1 MNILRPKFLSLA
13 LLLGLGSSLSCTPHE
28 DLSKV
33 SAVNAPTRRV
43 ELNANSYVID
53 GRPMLLRGGSIQW
66 FRIPKAEWEDRV
78 IKFKAAGFN
87 TIDMYTSW
95 RDFEP
100 HEGVFDFETKDFRAF
115 LDLAKKHGLYVYFRP
130 GPYITNEMDGGGVPA
145 WVFAKSSKSQY
156 SETEADGTLNLRTND
171 KDYLDAVDR
180 YWSRLLPLV
189 KPYLYSEGG
198 PIILFGIENEYSWFK
213 TFFEVD
219 KLADYQG
226 NAERSTEQ
234 KLNAA
239 AHLAAL
245 RDIALKN
252 GIDVPITTCQGNA
265 AAVEKDLV
273 AGVYPMPN
281 YYITDAKLPEYT
293 ASRQLNK
300 MHKTEEYRNSPSGT
314 TETERNVATLRRQ
327 LLGGF
332 DAVFHFN
339 VVGMFGEG
347 RQNTVT
353 LFPPD
358 TTKFSFDTVKGIYDA
373 LRAPK
378 IGFFHNAVD
387 YYGVIGPA
395 GTVREKFFSFRRTN
409 LFLTSF
415 ENLIAAAGEPKR
427 TSSWNIPSND
437 KKIQVK
443 DDRVGSLDPDANG
456 RRVNYWLDLGDGAAL
471 LGLLNASG
479 QTIELKRN
487 SLVAFGEKLPRFTPI
502 TIPAETY
509 PGSPASAG
517 VEAEYDFLMP
527 LRFPLGD
534 SFTLD
539 YSTSEVLQFKDD
551 LLVIYGEA
559 GSQGEARFRSKSI
572 VTGEFSAVN
581 LEELH
586 ERDLTVTYTHSAKPQ
601 TFEVTNIDGDSIRVL
616 ILDRETAGRAWFE
629 NNRILLGPDLVQADH
644 LTLRPGHQRVWS
656 SAPIES
662 FAAFEKERMPG
673 FIAYDLPATD
683 VNFSASPVP
692 FTQHESKAELDDDF
706 AGYRDL
712 NGAETAMEQAGIY
725 EGQAWYRTQVELT
738 DEQIKGN
745 LDFYAESVG
754 DFASLYINGNYVLT
768 LTPLGTEIKSAS
780 KSDRYRFAIPKNFWK
795 VGTNRIILRADIWG
809 HGSFMFP
816 RGTLTSIPAPVGGR
830 WPVLGLK
837 VRIPGLG
844 YDAMK
849 GLIGRVSLGSIKL
862 DKWQIS
868 GGMSAERDTAPTAT
882 TPTAFPLTLEKGAV
896 TVLRGTLNKDL
907 WMDREQWSI
916 PLALKLSGRNAKAT
930 IYLNGTIIGRW
941 LSDEGWMQRG
951 SWMTPIR
958 TMWSSVDPNTFPLSY
973 GSLKDGNNEL
983 KIIVED
989 CSEIGKSV
997 GTVEAIS
1004 VELQPEEKTA
1014 TDGRQAIIPQIYKF

>member
-1 MNILRPKFLSLA
+1 MSILRPRFLPLA
-13 LLLGLGSSLSCTPHE
+13 LLLGLSSSLSCTPHE
-28 DLSKV
+28 EQSKV
-33 SAVNAPTRRV
+33 SAENVVHRRV
-43 ELNANSYVID
+43 ELNATSYLID
-53 GRPMLLRGGSIQW
+53 GRPTLLRGGSIQW

-100 HEGVFDFETKDFRAF
+100 REGAFDFETKDFRAF

-226 NAERSTEQ
+226 KAERTSEQ

-265 AAVEKDLV
+265 AAVDKDLV

-300 MHKTEEYRNSPSGT
+300 MHKTVEYRDSPSGT

-347 RQNTVT
+347 RQNSVT

-358 TTKFSFDTVKGIYDA
+358 TTKFSFETVKGLFDA

-378 IGFFHNAVD
+378 VGFFHNAVD

-395 GTVREKFFSFRRTN
+395 GTLREKFFSFRRTN

-415 ENLIAAAGEPKR
+415 ESLIAAAGEPKR
-427 TSSWNIPSND
+427 TSSWNIPNND
-437 KKIQVK
+437 KRIQVK
-443 DDRVGSLDPDANG
+443 DARVGSLDPDANG
-456 RRVNYWLDLGDGAAL
+456 RRVNYWLDLGNGAAL
-471 LGLLNASG
+471 LGLLNATG
-479 QTIELKRN
+479 ETVELKRH

-502 TIPAETY
+502 TIPTETY
-509 PGSPASAG
+509 PGSPESAG
-517 VEAEYDFLMP
+517 VEAEYDFFMP
-527 LRFPLGD
+527 LRLPLND

-551 LLVIYGEA
+551 LLVIYGET
-559 GSQGEARFRSKSI
+559 GSQGEARIRSKSI
-572 VTGEFSAVN
+572 LTGEFAAVDI
-581 LEELH
+581 EEFND
-586 ERDLTVTYTHSAKPQ
+586 RDLTVSYTHTANPQ
-601 TFEVTNIDGDSIRVL
+601 VFEVTTIEGDTIRVL
-616 ILDRETAGRAWFE
+616 ILDRATAGRAWFE
-629 NNRILLGPDLVQADH
+629 DDKILLGPDFVQANS
-644 LTLRPGHQRVWS
+644 LSLRPGHSRVWS
-656 SAPIES
+656 STPIEAFS
-662 FAAFEKERMPG
+662 SFEKEKMPG
-673 FIAYDLPATD
+673 FIAYDLPVGDLNYTAT
-683 VNFSASPVP
+683 PVP
-692 FTQHESKAELDDDF
+692 FTQQEFKPELSDDF
-706 AGYRDL
+706 AGYKDL
-712 NGAETAMEQAGIY
+712 NGTETAMEQAGIY
-725 EGQAWYRTQVELT
+725 EGQAWYRTQVDLT
-738 DEQIKGN
+738 EEQIKGN

-768 LTPLGTEIKSAS
+768 LTPLGTEIRSAS
-780 KSDRYRFAIPKNFWK
+780 KSDRYRFEIPKEFWK
-795 VGTNRIILRADIWG
+795 VGSNRIILRSDIWG

-816 RGTLTSIPAPVGGR
+816 RGSLTSIPAPVFGR
-830 WPVLGLK
+830 LPVIGLK

-849 GLIGRVSLGSIKL
+849 GLIGRTSL
-862 DKWQIS
+862 
-868 GGMSAERDTAPTAT
+868 
-882 TPTAFPLTLEKGAV
+882 
-896 TVLRGTLNKDL
+896 
-907 WMDREQWSI
+907 
-916 PLALKLSGRNAKAT
+916 
-930 IYLNGTIIGRW
+930 
-941 LSDEGWMQRG
+941 
-951 SWMTPIR
+951 
-958 TMWSSVDPNTFPLSY
+958 
-973 GSLKDGNNEL
+973 
-983 KIIVED
+983 
-989 CSEIGKSV
+989 
-997 GTVEAIS
+997 
-1004 VELQPEEKTA
+1004 
-1014 TDGRQAIIPQIYKF
+1014 